1 MECFL
6 PKRQILR
13 VAAMETAKTDWD
25 PSEGVP
31 EKLYVKEE
39 NLLLLDIDTDNRR

>member
-1 MECFL
+1 MENSENGL
-6 PKRQILR
+6 GS
-13 VAAMETAKTDWD
+13 
-25 PSEGVP
+25 SEGVP